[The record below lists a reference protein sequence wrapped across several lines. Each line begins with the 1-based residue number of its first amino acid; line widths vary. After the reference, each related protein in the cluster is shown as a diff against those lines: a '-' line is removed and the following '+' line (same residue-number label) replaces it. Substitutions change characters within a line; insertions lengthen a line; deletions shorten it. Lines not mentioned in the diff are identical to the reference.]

1 MIGGT
6 RDQFQAI
13 SQAITEIK
21 KRCLYIVFTTAGMQS
36 KDREE
41 FDNTKILTKLVD
53 NEDGYSDIIIITPH
67 DVIK

>member
-1 MIGGT
+1 
-6 RDQFQAI
+6 
-13 SQAITEIK
+13 
-21 KRCLYIVFTTAGMQS
+21 MQS